1 MCSNRQGLYIHMKRQ
16 QLSKLPRKPESLA
29 PCHFLYACATASHT
43 HLSFPSS
50 ILPHTHTCTH
60 IWSQGNKHS
69 RTQAIR
75 SLNFS
80 LGKSGLSRLRKYI
93 FSTPATELM
102 SWLFSSS
109 VKGSLPGKQSLPWEC
124 IHGDRSFSLKAVI
137 FTFEHWAFKKYLL
150 LNNHNFNCFNLRET
164 VNLYL
169 GHCYLFILYLYI
181 YIFKRFFFP
190 KIFTNYRVSVTN
202 LFI

>member
-1 MCSNRQGLYIHMKRQ
+1 MKRQ

-29 PCHFLYACATASHT
+29 PCHFLNACATASHT
-43 HLSFPSS
+43 HLSFPF
-50 ILPHTHTCTH
+50 LPPSCLIHTCTH

-137 FTFEHWAFKKYLL
+137 FTFEHWAFKKHLL

-169 GHCYLFILYLYI
+169 VTAICLYFIYI
-181 YIFKRFFFP
+181 YIFLNIFF
-190 KIFTNYRVSVTN
+190 S
-202 LFI
+202 